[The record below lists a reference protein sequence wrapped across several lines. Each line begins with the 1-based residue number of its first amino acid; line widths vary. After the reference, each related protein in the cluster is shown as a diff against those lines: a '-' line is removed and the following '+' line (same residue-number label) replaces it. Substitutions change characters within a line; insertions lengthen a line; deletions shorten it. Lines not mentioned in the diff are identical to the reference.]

1 VEGPTPLITRVDEIE
16 WESRLA
22 TRTQRMQSSVIRE
35 LLKFTVRPEI
45 ISFAGGLPAPEFFPV
60 REFQEACRY
69 VLEVSGPAALQYSPT
84 EGYGP
89 LKEYLGEAM
98 SKYGIQVETDN
109 ILMVHGSQQ
118 GLDLI
123 GKLFVDTDACVLTS
137 RPTYLG
143 GLQAWNAYEAQYCTV
158 PMDEDGM
165 IVEEIPAMLRSGEKP
180 RFVYVL
186 PNFHNPAGTTLS
198 LERREQLAEIAREYD
213 LIIVEDD
220 PYGELRFEG
229 DDITPLWRLAP
240 ERTLYLST
248 FSKTLAPG
256 IRLAWIV
263 APKAIIGRL
272 VQAKQGADLHTGTFL
287 QMVANDICQ
296 RGILRQHVRRLRAA
310 YRARRDAMVEAMEE
324 HFPAG
329 AAWTVPQGGLF
340 LWVRTPEPILT
351 REFLLK
357 AVQSNV
363 AFVPGF
369 AFYPGEVGGE
379 HSMRLNFSYSCEDVI
394 HEGIARLGRSM
405 KEELVRA
412 KPA

>member
-1 VEGPTPLITRVDEIE
+1 LITKVEDIG

-22 TRTQRMQSSVIRE
+22 ARTRRMQSSVIRE
-35 LLKFTVRPEI
+35 LLKLTVQPEI

-60 REFQEACRY
+60 REFQEACHF
-69 VLEVSGPAALQYSPT
+69 VLETNGPAALQYSPT
-84 EGYGP
+84 EGHRP
-89 LKEYLGEAM
+89 LKEYLAEAM
-98 SKYGIQVETDN
+98 SKYGIQVELDN
-109 ILMVHGSQQ
+109 ILLVHGSQQ

-123 GKLFVDTDACVLTS
+123 GKLFIDTDACILTS

-143 GLQAWNAYEAQYCTV
+143 ALQAWNAYEAQYCTV
-158 PMDEDGM
+158 PMDDDGM
-165 IVEEIPAMLRSGEKP
+165 LVDEIPGLLRAGNIP
-180 RFVYVL
+180 RLVYVL

-198 LERREQLAEIAREYD
+198 FERRKRLAEIAREHD

-229 DDITPLWRLAP
+229 EDITPLWTLAP

-256 IRLAWIV
+256 IRLAWVV
-263 APKAIIGRL
+263 APKTIIGRL

-296 RGILRQHVRRLRAA
+296 RGFVRQHVRRLRAA

-324 HFPAG
+324 HFPEG

-340 LWVRTPEPILT
+340 LWVRAPGAINT
-351 REFLLK
+351 REFLK
-357 AVQSNV
+357 RAVQSKV
-363 AFVPGF
+363 AYVPGF
-369 AFYPGEVGGE
+369 AFYPGEEGGE
-379 HSMRLNFSYSCEDVI
+379 HTMRMNFSYSSEEVI
-394 HEGIARLGRSM
+394 NEGIARLGRAM
-405 KEELVRA
+405 KEELANRRGA
-412 KPA
+412 

>member
-1 VEGPTPLITRVDEIE
+1 MEGSRPLITRVEEIE
-16 WESRLA
+16 WESRFA
-22 TRTQRMQSSVIRE
+22 ARTKRMQSSVIRE
-35 LLKFTVRPEI
+35 LLKLTVQPEI

-69 VLEVSGPAALQYSPT
+69 VLDVSGPAALQYSPS
-84 EGYGP
+84 EGYVP
-89 LKEYLGEAM
+89 LKEFLGEAM
-98 SKYGIQVETDN
+98 SKYGIQVEIEN
-109 ILMVHGSQQ
+109 IILVHGSQQ

-123 GKLFVDTDACVLTS
+123 GKLFVDTDACILTS

-165 IVEEIPAMLRSGEKP
+165 IVEEIPGLLRSGTKP

-198 LERREQLAEIAREYD
+198 LERRQRLAEIAREHD

-229 DDITPLWRLAP
+229 DDITPLWRMAP

-256 IRLAWIV
+256 IRLAWVV

-272 VQAKQGADLHTGTFL
+272 VQAKQGADLHTGTFI

-296 RGILRQHVRRLRAA
+296 RGILRQHVRRLRSA

-324 HFPAG
+324 HFPPG
-329 AAWTVPQGGLF
+329 TAWTVPQGGLF
-340 LWVRTPEPILT
+340 LWVRTPERINT
-351 REFLLK
+351 REFLLQ
-357 AVQSNV
+357 AVEAKV

-369 AFYPGEVGGE
+369 AFYPGEEGGE
-379 HSMRLNFSYSCEDVI
+379 HSMRLNFSYSNEDVI
-394 HEGIARLGRSM
+394 NEGIARLGRAM
-405 KEELVRA
+405 KKQLAGAR
-412 KPA
+412 PA